1 MMLLQVSDALYG
13 VSRTSTVVTT
23 FVIGVA
29 ATAALIFVGTLIA
42 RSRQPRSAA
51 AAAQYSAAL
60 FKRAGRNVG
69 LSPAQVDTLENLVRV
84 TRVKQPFLVF
94 TSAGLLDDTLKK
106 GLYSIDAA
114 RGLSDEERENRRTVL
129 FQIKQTIEGNA
140 RKGASLG
147 STTFLRPGQVLS
159 ITPEGGAPFSSK
171 VVSNMKDFLTT
182 SVPAMPAGGGDSRWI
197 RGTKLS
203 VYLWRENDAG
213 YSFVSKVL
221 GYDTVKG
228 IPSVLIQHSRTLR
241 REQRRRNRR
250 RELLRACFCYPIRI
264 TETGEGR
271 KIQRKAVVEQSQRT
285 LGTIVDLSAG
295 GCAVQTTTPV
305 EKGRLVMVEFDIDR
319 RQAIRVFGK
328 VVQVRKQPGKSGMMN
343 IMFTRVTRQHLNRI
357 SEFVYDFSRPT
368 TVGQAREQMDRAPG
382 RGELPTPHRS

>member
-1 MMLLQVSDALYG
+1 MILLQVSDALNG
-13 VSRTSTVVTT
+13 VSRSSSVITT

-29 ATAALIFVGTLIA
+29 ATVLLIFIGTLIA
-42 RSRQPRSAA
+42 RRRQPGSTADGGYNGAA
-51 AAAQYSAAL
+51 
-60 FKRAGRNVG
+60 FRRAGKSVG
-69 LSPAQVDTLENLVRV
+69 LSAAQVGALENLVLATKVR
-84 TRVKQPFLVF
+84 QPFLVF

-106 GLYSIDAA
+106 GMYSIDAA
-114 RGLSDEERENRRTVL
+114 RDLSEEERENRRTVL

-159 ITPEGGAPFSSK
+159 ITPEGGAAFASK

-182 SVPAMPAGGGDSRWI
+182 SVPALPAGGNSRWM

-203 VYLWRENDAG
+203 VYMWRENDAG

-241 REQRRRNRR
+241 REQRRRARR
-250 RELLRACFCYPIRI
+250 RELLRPCFCYPIRI

-271 KIQRKAVVEQSQRT
+271 KMERKAVVEQSQRT
-285 LGTIVDLSAG
+285 LGTIVDISAG
-295 GCAVQTTTPV
+295 GCAVQTSTPAA
-305 EKGRLVMVEFDIDR
+305 KGKLVMVEFDVDR
-319 RQAIRVFGK
+319 RQALRAFGK
-328 VVQVRKQPGKSGMMN
+328 VMQVKKRGGRGGTMN

-357 SEFVYDFSRPT
+357 SEFVYDFTRPT
-368 TVGQAREQMDRAPG
+368 TVAQARQQVDRSVPG
-382 RGELPTPHRS
+382 LGELPTQRRS